1 MMILLNLKIKRDNV
15 EGWHPAQPLV
25 NLDIGSESFLKILII
40 RWIKKNKQI
49 EKQPKLCK
57 YFWIFCVHANLLL
70 SWQSDGFL
78 NSIIKASHS
87 CFKITFYGEFQTK
100 GDRAA
105 WWVHACTLLSVSVCQ
120 LSVWRARAALR
131 PRPRLFGNESKTCHS
146 IWKYFCIDLWYIKY
160 FTLTFKNLK

>member
-1 MMILLNLKIKRDNV
+1 MNSYDFQLSPCKVMMILLNLKIKRDNV

-40 RWIKKNKQI
+40 RRIKKNKQI

-70 SWQSDGFL
+70 SWRSDGFL

-105 WWVHACTLLSVSVCQ
+105 WRVHACTSLSVSVCQ
-120 LSVWRARAALR
+120 LMVSSELLRLEGPCCPPPPPPAVW
-131 PRPRLFGNESKTCHS
+131 KW
-146 IWKYFCIDLWYIKY
+146 I
-160 FTLTFKNLK
+160 